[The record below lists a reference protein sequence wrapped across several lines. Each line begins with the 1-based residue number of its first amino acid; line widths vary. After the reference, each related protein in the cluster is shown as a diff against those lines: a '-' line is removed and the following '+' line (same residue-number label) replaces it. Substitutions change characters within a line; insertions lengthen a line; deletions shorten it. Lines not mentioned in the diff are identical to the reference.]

1 MPFHQRSVE
10 PRLVSRLSA
19 WDGWIPREETGRG
32 KLRKPVLFSSLD
44 EVGCHTLTNI
54 IYQLSDLS
62 RHASDIFLGIE
73 MEAGMV
79 FRRSCRIQGRLQR
92 LQGEIRKFD
101 PKKIKIPVS
110 NLDEES
116 KWTVHYTAPWHQQ
129 ENVFLPGSRPPC
141 VEDLHRQAKVNLKT
155 ALRECDKLRKDG
167 FRSSQYYSQ
176 GPTFSDPLQSTSSL
190 QDEEEDDND
199 KKSTASSAEDDKSQL
214 SMRPQTPQGGV
225 EGGEV
230 YEVDGRIIWNKG
242 APLPTPEEK
251 MRLAAR
257 AVPTDIVAI
266 NVTGAVFDRQASI
279 RRSLINTDTVSRR
292 PKKVKRRKTI
302 SGLPDNFNHEL
313 AAKGH
318 GGELR
323 PHSMFI
329 PGQYSTLGRVGSV
342 NSTLRRSDTR
352 DSGCQTEEVKVVPPS
367 MRRIRA
373 QRGQGIAA
381 QMAGIS
387 TSSSTG
393 SISISSSDSSG
404 ILMLPQFNRDPSR
417 FHSLP
422 RQGARV
428 SLSADPIYSSTPIKS
443 EEQTTLQRQI
453 GKLKVD
459 DTVVHMRNAPRTGT
473 LPRPKSQEV
482 RGTKASDWGGGPA
495 CVVSPHAAYS
505 TSFIPNATLSSSSEV
520 ITLNTSNQLPHFPGS
535 AYFTARSL
543 SLASSTNTDLMT
555 SSPTSFTHS
564 STCPALATSTP
575 THTSKDGGL
584 VVAATASESGHS
596 DSSMHSHSTLAATP
610 PSGLP
615 EEQWIY
621 DTPENVVVPHR
632 TMTSSCSTPINQ
644 LYSSLEHSS
653 RTTTDSSSLYSQDND
668 GYYTS
673 MHLDSGLRSRSHSSG
688 HGVAPARTTR
698 HSMYECREMANQEDS
713 GSLYSDRSLSRSIS
727 FRKAKKPPLPPARTD
742 SLRRKTSAKKPLGG
756 VSAISGANEPNGAML
771 NETLIASLQQSLQMG
786 LRGGKGKGAS
796 PSSPSHSPSSD
807 YDDPWVLRPRSQSST
822 SACSSAASLVA
833 NANCGGGSNVYSLC
847 HVTPAHSD
855 TSSLRSDYAD
865 SWGYYMDYPRNHGDQ
880 RSQSPPAH
888 APNNMSAGA
897 HPRELLNGGEIL
909 NSNQAP
915 GAPGQEGGVAV
926 KPKMSTSSPD
936 RVHRLTSPS
945 SGYSSQSNTPTA
957 GTPVPSFVRSM
968 SPSGSRPKPR
978 VPERKSSLL
987 SSVSMS
993 SSSTS
998 LSSNT
1003 SDSLKS
1009 SGPPPPPPP
1018 PLPFPSSTPT
1028 TPLSPPPS
1036 FPPPLPPCSSAGT
1049 PPAPLLP
1056 TTPQGQTLSPP
1067 SACST
1072 SPEFPPPPSPEM
1084 LIPSSS
1090 SFNGSFSPPP
1100 PPPPPVPSMGPPPPP
1115 PLPAFIPPSSSPSF
1129 VKAVKDAPKSALS
1142 NSPTKSPN
1150 PLITPF
1156 ALQSVQL
1163 RSVKRPEKEI
1173 NGKSDHTKAQETGVD
1188 LLQGLKPLEKS
1199 HFLDHPTVIHL
1210 SNCSPEEDSRNSSPS
1225 PVSKLLEDLSLELS
1239 ITDDTP
1245 DSAVINGKPE
1255 DQRCFL
1261 LNNKD
1266 KVERRESLPSPPQS
1280 SQSSPVR
1287 QKPPVVSKKPKISLL
1302 QHFSPHPINKQL
1314 PSQHEDTPSL
1324 PQTEDQVDAPQR
1336 QIKRERKSE
1345 QQEEEETLESFELLA
1360 ESYETSIASQDES
1373 YMSASAS
1380 QSSLDHGLYTNGEAH
1395 EEEDEEGDGTSST
1408 TGSISSKEEDTGEVF
1423 YSSTAESSPARSAN
1437 RASEENMVTPTAT
1450 RPRTTE
1456 DLFAAIHRGG
1466 MQRVGASF
1474 LERSKR
1480 KVLGRKESEE
1490 DKSRTGGQP
1499 DSPPATPTAGSPGIV
1514 SPGMVYPGMMS
1525 PGTVSPG
1532 MMSPGTVSP
1541 GMVSPGTVSPGPT
1554 SSLPRQTGSI
1564 QRNLRKS
1571 ATSSDTFK
1579 ALLLKK
1585 GSRSETS
1592 FRMSATEML
1601 RSTDPRSQRTYSES
1615 ALDSPAASP
1624 SSLSSPNSP
1633 CTSPGRGNRAMHEWS
1648 RYEALALSSPTSSS
1662 FSLSGLKY
1670 GRSRTPPSAA
1680 SSKYNARNRI
1690 LSSPMTVICEREG
1703 ELAESEYG
1711 DTAES
1716 LSRGPTAQTLPVL
1729 NNSNGTL
1736 SEESRS

>member
-1 MPFHQRSVE
+1 MRGDRRSSSFHK
-10 PRLVSRLSA
+10 
-19 WDGWIPREETGRG
+19 D
-32 KLRKPVLFSSLD
+32 KPA
-44 EVGCHTLTNI
+44 G
-54 IYQLSDLS
+54 LS
-62 RHASDIFLGIE
+62 RALSWLSVSTLSRQSRRMFHSQSELHAVHKGHTYSHSHTHLHAADGDE
-73 MEAGMV
+73 DDDDNWV
-79 FRRSCRIQGRLQR
+79 YQPQH
-92 LQGEIRKFD
+92 
-101 PKKIKIPVS
+101 KIAVS

-176 GPTFSDPLQSTSSL
+176 GPTFSDPSQSTGSL
-190 QDEEEDDND
+190 QDEEEEDETD
-199 KKSTASSAEDDKSQL
+199 KKSTASSVEDDKSQV
-214 SMRPQTPQGGV
+214 SMRPQTPQGGG
-225 EGGEV
+225 EGREGS
-230 YEVDGRIIWNKG
+230 EVDGQVIWNKG

-251 MRLAAR
+251 MRQAAK

-266 NVTGAVFDRQASI
+266 NVTGAVFDRQATI

-302 SGLPDNFNHEL
+302 SGLPENFNLEL
-313 AAKGH
+313 AAKGR

-342 NSTLRRSDTR
+342 NSMLRRSETR
-352 DSGCQTEEVKVVPPS
+352 DSGCQTEEIKVVPPS

-404 ILMLPQFNRDPSR
+404 ILMLPNQFNGDLSR

-443 EEQTTLQRQI
+443 EGQTTPQRQI
-453 GKLKVD
+453 GKLQVD

-473 LPRPKSQEV
+473 LTRPKSQEV
-482 RGTKASDWGGGPA
+482 RGTQSSEWGGGPA

-505 TSFIPNATLSSSSEV
+505 TSVIPNATLLSSTEV
-520 ITLNTSNQLPHFPGS
+520 IALNTSSPLSHSPAS
-535 AYFTARSL
+535 VYATARPL
-543 SLASSTNTDLMT
+543 SLAPSSNAGLLL
-555 SSPTSFTHS
+555 SSPTTFTHS
-564 STCPALATSTP
+564 STFPALATSTLS
-575 THTSKDGGL
+575 HTPQGGGL
-584 VVAATASESGHS
+584 VVSAPASESGHS
-596 DSSMHSHSTLAATP
+596 DSSMHSHSTLAPTP
-610 PSGLP
+610 PSCLP

-621 DTPENVVVPHR
+621 DTPENVVLPHR
-632 TMTSSCSTPINQ
+632 TLTSSCSTPINQ
-644 LYSSLEHSS
+644 LYSSLDLSS
-653 RTTTDSSSLYSQDND
+653 RTTTDSSSVYSQDND
-668 GYYTS
+668 GYFTS
-673 MHLDSGLRSRSHSSG
+673 MHLDSGLRSRSHGSG
-688 HGVAPARTTR
+688 HGAAAGRATR

-727 FRKAKKPPLPPARTD
+727 LRKAKKPPLPPARTD
-742 SLRRKTSAKKPLGG
+742 SLRRKPGAKKPLGA
-756 VSAISGANEPNGAML
+756 VSAISGANEPNGGML

-807 YDDPWVLRPRSQSST
+807 YDDPWVLRPRSHSSI
-822 SACSSAASLVA
+822 SAGSSAASLAA
-833 NANCGGGSNVYSLC
+833 NANCGGVSNVYSLC

-880 RSQSPPAH
+880 RAQTPPATD
-888 APNNMSAGA
+888 NMPAGA
-897 HPRELLNGGEIL
+897 HRGELQDGGEIHS
-909 NSNQAP
+909 NSQAP
-915 GAPGQEGGVAV
+915 GAPGKERGVAV
-926 KPKMSTSSPD
+926 KPKTSASSPD

-957 GTPVPSFVRSM
+957 GTPVPSLVRSM
-968 SPSGSRPKPR
+968 SPSGRPKPK

-1009 SGPPPPPPP
+1009 SGPS
-1018 PLPFPSSTPT
+1018 PLPLSSSAPN
-1028 TPLSPPPS
+1028 TPLSPPPP
-1036 FPPPLPPCSSAGT
+1036 FPAPLPPSATAGST
-1049 PPAPLLP
+1049 TPPPAPPLP
-1056 TTPQGQTLSPP
+1056 TTPRGTSLTPLP
-1067 SACST
+1067 ACST
-1072 SPEFPPPPSPEM
+1072 SPEFPPPPSPET
-1084 LIPSSS
+1084 LIHPSLSY
-1090 SFNGSFSPPP
+1090 NGSFSPPP
-1100 PPPPPVPSMGPPPPP
+1100 PPPPMPSCGPPPPP
-1115 PLPAFIPPSSSPSF
+1115 PLPTFVPPSSYPSL
-1129 VKAVKDAPKSALS
+1129 VKAVKDAAKPATPDSPK
-1142 NSPTKSPN
+1142 

-1163 RSVKRPEKEI
+1163 RSIKRPEKDI
-1173 NGKSDHTKAQETGVD
+1173 NGKSDHVTAQETWAD
-1188 LLQGLKPLEKS
+1188 LPRSLQSQKLERS
-1199 HFLDHPTVIHL
+1199 HSQLHSTVL
-1210 SNCSPEEDSRNSSPS
+1210 PVFNSSPEEDFRNSSPS
-1225 PVSKLLEDLSLELS
+1225 PVSKLLEELS
-1239 ITDDTP
+1239 FDCSDTDETP
-1245 DSAVINGKPE
+1245 DSAVSNGKAA
-1255 DQRCFL
+1255 DQSYTL
-1261 LNNKD
+1261 SSGKD
-1266 KVERRESLPSPPQS
+1266 YDEEQESLPSPPQMS
-1280 SQSSPVR
+1280 RSSPVK
-1287 QKPPVVSKKPKISLL
+1287 QKPPAVSKKPKLSFLPPFSTKLIDEQVPAQTITSL
-1302 QHFSPHPINKQL
+1302 S
-1314 PSQHEDTPSL
+1314 
-1324 PQTEDQVDAPQR
+1324 QTEDQVDALQG
-1336 QIKRERKSE
+1336 QTKKEEREEESQ
-1345 QQEEEETLESFELLA
+1345 QQEEISEPLA
-1360 ESYETSIASQDES
+1360 GSSEASTEIQDES
-1373 YMSASAS
+1373 RISTPVC
-1380 QSSLDHGLYTNGEAH
+1380 QETSLDNGPCSNGEAYD
-1395 EEEDEEGDGTSST
+1395 EEDEDGDGTSST
-1408 TGSISSKEEDTGEVF
+1408 TGSISSKEDDAGEVF
-1423 YSSTAESSPARSAN
+1423 DSRTAESSPAPSAN
-1437 RASEENMVTPTAT
+1437 GASEQNMVTPSPT

-1456 DLFAAIHRGG
+1456 DLFAAIHREG

-1480 KVLGRKESEE
+1480 KILGRKESDE
-1490 DKSRTGGQP
+1490 DKSRAGSQP
-1499 DSPPATPTAGSPGIV
+1499 QSPPATPTATSPGAA
-1514 SPGMVYPGMMS
+1514 
-1525 PGTVSPG
+1525 
-1532 MMSPGTVSP
+1532 
-1541 GMVSPGTVSPGPT
+1541 
-1554 SSLPRQTGSI
+1554 SSLARQSGSI

-1601 RSTDPRSQRTYSES
+1601 RSTDPRFQRTRSES
-1615 ALDSPAASP
+1615 ELDSPAASP
-1624 SSLSSPNSP
+1624 SPPTTPHSP
-1633 CTSPGRGNRAMHEWS
+1633 CASPGRSKRATDEWS
-1648 RYEALALSSPTSSS
+1648 RYEALALSSPTSPS
-1662 FSLSGLKY
+1662 FSMSGFRY

-1680 SSKYNARNRI
+1680 SSKYNARCRI

-1711 DTAES
+1711 DTAET
-1716 LSRGPTAQTLPVL
+1716 LSGAAIHARPLLKG
-1729 NNSNGTL
+1729 SNGTL
-1736 SEESRS
+1736 SGESSS

>member
-1 MPFHQRSVE
+1 MRMRGDRRS
-10 PRLVSRLSA
+10 SSF
-19 WDGWIPREETGRG
+19 
-32 KLRKPVLFSSLD
+32 RKEKPA
-44 EVGCHTLTNI
+44 G
-54 IYQLSDLS
+54 LS
-62 RHASDIFLGIE
+62 RALSWLSVSTLSRQSRRIFHSQNELHAIHN
-73 MEAGMV
+73 
-79 FRRSCRIQGRLQR
+79 RRTHSYSHTHLHATDRDEDDDDNWVYQPQH
-92 LQGEIRKFD
+92 
-101 PKKIKIPVS
+101 KIAVS

-176 GPTFSDPLQSTSSL
+176 GPIFSDPSQSTSSL
-190 QDEEEDDND
+190 QDDEDDDHD
-199 KKSTASSAEDDKSQL
+199 KKSTASSAEDNKSQL
-214 SMRPQTPQGGV
+214 SMRPQTPQG

-230 YEVDGRIIWNKG
+230 SEVDGQVVWNKA

-251 MRLAAR
+251 MRQTAK

-302 SGLPDNFNHEL
+302 SGLPDNINQEL

-342 NSTLRRSDTR
+342 NSTLRRSQTR

-387 TSSSTG
+387 ASSSTG

-404 ILMLPQFNRDPSR
+404 ILMLPHHFNGDPSR

-443 EEQTTLQRQI
+443 EQQTTPQRQI
-453 GKLKVD
+453 GKLQVD
-459 DTVVHMRNAPRTGT
+459 NTVVHMRNAPRTGT
-473 LPRPKSQEV
+473 LPRPKSQEL
-482 RGTKASDWGGGPA
+482 RGTQASDWGGGPA

-505 TSFIPNATLSSSSEV
+505 TSLIPNATLSSSSEV
-520 ITLNTSNQLPHFPGS
+520 ITLNTSGQLSHSPGS
-535 AYFTARSL
+535 AYPTARPL
-543 SLASSTNTDLMT
+543 SLASSTNTDPLI
-555 SSPTSFTHS
+555 SSPIAFTHS

-575 THTSKDGGL
+575 THTPQDGGL
-584 VVAATASESGHS
+584 VVAAPASESGHS
-596 DSSMHSHSTLAATP
+596 DSSVHSHSTLAPTP
-610 PSGLP
+610 PSCLP

-632 TMTSSCSTPINQ
+632 TLTSSCSTPINQ
-644 LYSSLEHSS
+644 LYSSLDLSS
-653 RTTTDSSSLYSQDND
+653 RTTTDSSSVYSQDND

-673 MHLDSGLRSRSHSSG
+673 MHMDSGLRSRNHGSG
-688 HGVAPARTTR
+688 HGAAAGRATR

-727 FRKAKKPPLPPARTD
+727 LRKSKKPPLPPARTD
-742 SLRRKTSAKKPLGG
+742 SLRRKPGAKKPLGG
-756 VSAISGANEPNGAML
+756 VSAISGGNEPNGAML
-771 NETLIASLQQSLQMG
+771 NETLIASLQQSLQIG
-786 LRGGKGKGAS
+786 LRGGKEKGAS

-807 YDDPWVLRPRSQSST
+807 YDDPWLLRPRSQSSI
-822 SACSSAASLVA
+822 SAGSSAASLGA
-833 NANCGGGSNVYSLC
+833 NANCGGVSNVYSLC
-847 HVTPAHSD
+847 HVTPAQSE
-855 TSSLRSDYAD
+855 TSSLRSDYE
-865 SWGYYMDYPRNHGDQ
+865 SWGYYMDFPRNHGDQ
-880 RSQSPPAH
+880 RAQTPPAH
-888 APNNMSAGA
+888 TTDNMSAGA
-897 HPRELLNGGEIL
+897 NPGGLQNGGEIH
-909 NSNQAP
+909 NNIQAP
-915 GAPGQEGGVAV
+915 RAPGQEGGVAV

-968 SPSGSRPKPR
+968 SPSGSRPKPK

-998 LSSNT
+998 LSSTT

-1018 PLPFPSSTPT
+1018 PLPLSSSSAPN
-1028 TPLSPPPS
+1028 TPLSPPPP
-1036 FPPPLPPCSSAGT
+1036 FPPPLPPNFSAAT
-1049 PPAPLLP
+1049 SPPAPLLP
-1056 TTPQGQTLSPP
+1056 TTPQGPP
-1067 SACST
+1067 PACST

-1084 LIPSSS
+1084 LIHPSS

-1115 PLPAFIPPSSSPSF
+1115 PLPAFVLPSSSLSF
-1129 VKAVKDAPKSALS
+1129 VKAVKDAPKPTVSDSL
-1142 NSPTKSPN
+1142 TKSSK

-1163 RSVKRPEKEI
+1163 RSVKRQEKEI
-1173 NGKSDHTKAQETGVD
+1173 NGKSDYTSAQETGVD
-1188 LLQGLKPLEKS
+1188 LLQGLKPQTLEKS
-1199 HFLDHPTVIHL
+1199 YSLELPTVLPL
-1210 SNCSPEEDSRNSSPS
+1210 SNCSPEDSRNSSPS
-1225 PVSKLLEDLSLELS
+1225 PVSKLLEELSLDCS
-1239 ITDDTP
+1239 FTDYTP
-1245 DSAVINGKPE
+1245 DSAVINGQGE
-1255 DQRCFL
+1255 DQSYFL
-1261 LNNKD
+1261 LNGKE
-1266 KVERRESLPSPPQS
+1266 KVEWQSSPPRS
-1280 SQSSPVR
+1280 SQSSPVKP
-1287 QKPPVVSKKPKISLL
+1287 KPPAISKKPK
-1302 QHFSPHPINKQL
+1302 FSFLPPFVPQAEQV
-1314 PSQHEDTPSL
+1314 PSQHEYTGSL
-1324 PQTEDQVDAPQR
+1324 SQTEDQVDAPQR
-1336 QIKRERKSE
+1336 QKEEKESKSE
-1345 QQEEEETLESFELLA
+1345 QQEEEETSESSGALV
-1360 ESYETSIASQDES
+1360 ESSETSTISQDES
-1373 YMSASAS
+1373 HISTSAS
-1380 QSSLDHGLYTNGEAH
+1380 QDTSFDHGLCTFGEAH
-1395 EEEDEEGDGTSST
+1395 EEEEEEGDGTSST
-1408 TGSISSKEEDTGEVF
+1408 TGSISSKEDDTGEVF
-1423 YSSTAESSPARSAN
+1423 DSSTAESSPAPSAN
-1437 RASEENMVTPTAT
+1437 EENMVTPTPSRA
-1450 RPRTTE
+1450 RTTE

-1466 MQRVGASF
+1466 MQWVGASF

-1480 KVLGRKESEE
+1480 KVLGRRESDD
-1490 DKSRTGGQP
+1490 DKSRAGSHPQ
-1499 DSPPATPTAGSPGIV
+1499 SPPVTPTA
-1514 SPGMVYPGMMS
+1514 
-1525 PGTVSPG
+1525 
-1532 MMSPGTVSP
+1532 
-1541 GMVSPGTVSPGPT
+1541 VSPGTVS
-1554 SSLPRQTGSI
+1554 SLPRQSGSI

-1571 ATSSDTFK
+1571 STSSDTFK

-1601 RSTDPRSQRTYSES
+1601 RSTDPRFQRTRSES
-1615 ALDSPAASP
+1615 ELDTPAASP
-1624 SSLSSPNSP
+1624 SSPTAPHSPI
-1633 CTSPGRGNRAMHEWS
+1633 TSPGRGKRATDEWN
-1648 RYEALALSSPTSSS
+1648 RYETFSLSSPTSSS
-1662 FSLSGLKY
+1662 FSMSGLKY

-1680 SSKYNARNRI
+1680 SSKYNARSRI

-1711 DTAES
+1711 DTSES
-1716 LSRGPTAQTLPVL
+1716 LSGPAIQTLPGL
-1729 NNSNGTL
+1729 KDSNGTL

>member
-1 MPFHQRSVE
+1 MPFQQRSIE
-10 PRLVSRLSA
+10 PRRVSRLSA
-19 WDGWIPREETGRG
+19 RDGDETGRR
-32 KLRKPVLFSSLD
+32 KLRRPVLFSSLD
-44 EVGCHTLTNI
+44 EVSCHTLTSI

-73 MEAGMV
+73 VEAGMV
-79 FRRSCRIQGRLQR
+79 FRRSCRIQGRLHI
-92 LQGEIRKFD
+92 LQGEVHKLD
-101 PKKIKIPVS
+101 PKKVQIPVS

-176 GPTFSDPLQSTSSL
+176 GPTFSDPLQSSSSL
-190 QDEEEDDND
+190 QDEEDDDND
-199 KKSTASSAEDDKSQL
+199 KKSTASSVDDDKSQL
-214 SMRPQTPQGGV
+214 SMRPQTPQGGGK
-225 EGGEV
+225 EGEV
-230 YEVDGRIIWNKG
+230 SEVDGQLVWTKTV
-242 APLPTPEEK
+242 PLPTPEEK
-251 MRLAAR
+251 MRQTAK

-266 NVTGAVFDRQASI
+266 NVTGAVFDRQASV

-302 SGLPDNFNHEL
+302 SGLPDNFNQEL
-313 AAKGH
+313 AAKGR

-323 PHSMFI
+323 PQSMFI

-342 NSTLRRSDTR
+342 NSTLRRSQTR
-352 DSGCQTEEVKVVPPS
+352 DSGCQTEEVKIVPPS

-387 TSSSTG
+387 ASSSTG

-404 ILMLPQFNRDPSR
+404 ILMLPHQFNGDPSR

-443 EEQTTLQRQI
+443 EEQTTPHRQI
-453 GKLKVD
+453 GKLQVD
-459 DTVVHMRNAPRTGT
+459 NTVVHMRNAPRTGT

-482 RGTKASDWGGGPA
+482 RGTQSSEWGGGPA
-495 CVVSPHAAYS
+495 CVVSPHAAYA
-505 TSFIPNATLSSSSEV
+505 TSLIPNATMSSSSEV
-520 ITLNTSNQLPHFPGS
+520 ITLNTSSQLSNSPVS
-535 AYFTARSL
+535 AYPAARPL
-543 SLASSTNTDLMT
+543 SVASSTNTDPLN
-555 SSPTSFTHS
+555 SSPTPFSH

-575 THTSKDGGL
+575 THIPQDGRLNAGGP
-584 VVAATASESGHS
+584 ASESGHS
-596 DSSMHSHSTLAATP
+596 DSSAHSHRTLAPTP
-610 PSGLP
+610 PSCVT

-621 DTPENVVVPHR
+621 DTPENVVAQHR
-632 TMTSSCSTPINQ
+632 TLTSSCSTPINQ
-644 LYSSLEHSS
+644 LYSSLELSS
-653 RTTTDSSSLYSQDND
+653 RTTTDSSSVYSQDND

-673 MHLDSGLRSRSHSSG
+673 MHVDSGLRSRTHGSG
-688 HGVAPARTTR
+688 HGAAAGRATR

-727 FRKAKKPPLPPARTD
+727 LRKSKKPPLPPARTD
-742 SLRRKTSAKKPLGG
+742 SLKRKPGAKKPLGG
-756 VSAISGANEPNGAML
+756 VSAISGPNGAML

-786 LRGGKGKGAS
+786 LRGGKGCGS

-807 YDDPWVLRPRSQSST
+807 YDDPWVLRPRSQSSV
-822 SACSSAASLVA
+822 SAGSSAASLVA
-833 NANCGGGSNVYSLC
+833 NTNCGGVSNVYSLC

-880 RSQSPPAH
+880 RPQTPLAH
-888 APNNMSAGA
+888 ATDNMSAGP
-897 HPRELLNGGEIL
+897 HPGELQNGGEIHS
-909 NSNQAP
+909 NSQGP
-915 GAPGQEGGVAV
+915 GAPGQEGGLAV
-926 KPKMSTSSPD
+926 KPKTSTSSPD

-957 GTPVPSFVRSM
+957 GTPVPSLIRSM
-968 SPSGSRPKPR
+968 SPSGSRPKPK

-1003 SDSLKS
+1003 SDSVKS

-1018 PLPFPSSTPT
+1018 PLPPLPLSSSSAPN
-1028 TPLSPPPS
+1028 TPLSPPPP
-1036 FPPPLPPCSSAGT
+1036 FPPPLPPNSGSPT
-1049 PPAPLLP
+1049 PPPAPLLP
-1056 TTPQGQTLSPP
+1056 NTPQGPTLSPP
-1067 SACST
+1067 PACST
-1072 SPEFPPPPSPEM
+1072 SPEFPPPPSPET
-1084 LIPSSS
+1084 LIHTSL

-1100 PPPPPVPSMGPPPPP
+1100 PPPPPVPTTGPPPPP
-1115 PLPAFIPPSSSPSF
+1115 PLPTFIPPSSSPSV
-1129 VKAVKDAPKSALS
+1129 VKVKDAPKPAVP
-1142 NSPTKSPN
+1142 NSPTKSSK

-1163 RSVKRPEKEI
+1163 RSVKQPEKEI
-1173 NGKSDHTKAQETGVD
+1173 NGKTDHTKAEEPRVN
-1188 LLQGLKPLEKS
+1188 LIKGLKPQTLGKS
-1199 HFLDHPTVIHL
+1199 DSQEHPTIL
-1210 SNCSPEEDSRNSSPS
+1210 TPLNFSPEDSRNSSPS
-1225 PVSKLLEDLSLELS
+1225 PVSKLLEELSLDCS

-1245 DSAVINGKPE
+1245 DCAVYNGITEDESCILLNGKE
-1255 DQRCFL
+1255 KEELQT
-1261 LNNKD
+1261 
-1266 KVERRESLPSPPQS
+1266 PPQS
-1280 SQSSPVR
+1280 SQSSPVK
-1287 QKPPVVSKKPKISLL
+1287 QKPPVVSKKPL
-1302 QHFSPHPINKQL
+1302 FFVPPVSPQPTIKEL
-1314 PSQHEDTPSL
+1314 FLSQHEDTNSL
-1324 PQTEDQVDAPQR
+1324 SRTEDQIDAPLIQV
-1336 QIKRERKSE
+1336 KGEEKERKSE
-1345 QQEEEETLESFELLA
+1345 QQEVEKDEETLA
-1360 ESYETSIASQDES
+1360 ESSISSTENQEGS
-1373 YMSASAS
+1373 YISASAS
-1380 QSSLDHGLYTNGEAH
+1380 QNASLDHELRTNGDDH
-1395 EEEDEEGDGTSST
+1395 EEEEEEEDGDGTSST
-1408 TGSISSKEEDTGEVF
+1408 TGSISSREDDTGDVF
-1423 YSSTAESSPARSAN
+1423 DSSTVESSPAPSAN
-1437 RASEENMVTPTAT
+1437 GASREIMVTPTPT
-1450 RPRTTE
+1450 RTRTTE
-1456 DLFAAIHRGG
+1456 DLFAAIH
-1466 MQRVGASF
+1466 
-1474 LERSKR
+1474 RSKR

-1490 DKSRTGGQP
+1490 EKSRAGSQSQ
-1499 DSPPATPTAGSPGIV
+1499 SPPVTPTSV
-1514 SPGMVYPGMMS
+1514 SPS
-1525 PGTVSPG
+1525 PVSP
-1532 MMSPGTVSP
+1532 SPV
-1541 GMVSPGTVSPGPT
+1541 

-1571 ATSSDTFK
+1571 STSSDTFK

-1601 RSTDPRSQRTYSES
+1601 RTTDPRSHRTRSDS
-1615 ALDSPAASP
+1615 ALDSPTASA
-1624 SSLSSPNSP
+1624 SSPTSPHSP
-1633 CTSPGRGNRAMHEWS
+1633 CASPGRGKRAADEWS
-1648 RYEALALSSPTSSS
+1648 RCEALALSSPTSSS
-1662 FSLSGLKY
+1662 FSLSGFKY

-1680 SSKYNARNRI
+1680 SSKYNARSRI

-1711 DTAES
+1711 DTADS
-1716 LSRGPTAQTLPVL
+1716 QTLPVL
-1729 NNSNGTL
+1729 QDSYGTL

>member
-1 MPFHQRSVE
+1 
-10 PRLVSRLSA
+10 
-19 WDGWIPREETGRG
+19 
-32 KLRKPVLFSSLD
+32 
-44 EVGCHTLTNI
+44 
-54 IYQLSDLS
+54 
-62 RHASDIFLGIE
+62 
-73 MEAGMV
+73 MV
-79 FRRSCRIQGRLQR
+79 FIGTSLKSVIKYFK
-92 LQGEIRKFD
+92 RKA
-101 PKKIKIPVS
+101 VS

-141 VEDLHRQAKVNLKT
+141 VEDLHRQAKVNLKS

-190 QDEEEDDND
+190 QDEQEDDTD

-225 EGGEV
+225 EGGEC
-230 YEVDGRIIWNKG
+230 YEVDGKIVWNKG

-251 MRLAAR
+251 MRLVAQ
-257 AVPTDIVAI
+257 AVATDIVAI
-266 NVTGAVFDRQASI
+266 NVTGAVFDRQANV
-279 RRSLINTDTVSRR
+279 RRSLINSDTMCRR

-313 AAKGH
+313 AKGD
-318 GGELR
+318 LR

-387 TSSSTG
+387 ASSSTG

-404 ILMLPQFNRDPSR
+404 VVMLPQYNRDLSR

-422 RQGARV
+422 RPGARV

-443 EEQTTLQRQI
+443 EEHTAPQRQI
-453 GKLKVD
+453 GRLQVD

-473 LPRPKSQEV
+473 LPRPKSQEL
-482 RGTKASDWGGGPA
+482 RGAKGSDWGGGPA
-495 CVVSPHAAYS
+495 SLVSPHAAYS
-505 TSFIPNATLSSSSEV
+505 TSLIPNATLSSSSEV
-520 ITLNTSNQLPHFPGS
+520 IMLNTSPTS
-535 AYFTARSL
+535 AYPTARPL
-543 SLASSTNTDLMT
+543 SLASSTNTDPM
-555 SSPTSFTHS
+555 SPSPKSFTHS

-575 THTSKDGGL
+575 THPPRDGGL
-584 VVAATASESGHS
+584 VVAAPASESGHS
-596 DSSMHSHSTLAATP
+596 DSSIHSHSTLAPTP

-621 DTPENVVVPHR
+621 DTPENMVIPHR
-632 TMTSSCSTPINQ
+632 TLTSSCSTPINQ
-644 LYSSLEHSS
+644 LYSSLDHSS

-673 MHLDSGLRSRSHSSG
+673 MHMDSGLRSRSHGSG
-688 HGVAPARTTR
+688 HGAAPTRAAR

-727 FRKAKKPPLPPARTD
+727 LRKSKKPPLPPARTD
-742 SLRRKTSAKKPLGG
+742 SLRRKSSGKKPLGG
-756 VSAISGANEPNGAML
+756 VSALSGAKEPNATML

-786 LRGGKGKGAS
+786 LRGGKGIGAS
-796 PSSPSHSPSSD
+796 PSSPSHSPCSD

-833 NANCGGGSNVYSLC
+833 NANCGGVSNVYSLC
-847 HVTPAHSD
+847 HVTPAQSD

-865 SWGYYMDYPRNHGDQ
+865 SWGYYMDYPRNQGDQ
-880 RSQSPPAH
+880 RAHSPQAH
-888 APNNMSAGA
+888 GTNNMLAEAPPG
-897 HPRELLNGGEIL
+897 ELHDGGEVL
-909 NSNQAP
+909 NSSRAP
-915 GAPGQEGGVAV
+915 GAPGQEGDIAV
-926 KPKMSTSSPD
+926 KPKASTSSPD

-957 GTPVPSFVRSM
+957 GTPVPSFARSM
-968 SPSGSRPKPR
+968 SPSGSRPRPR

-987 SSVSMS
+987 SSVSIS

-1003 SDSLKS
+1003 SDSIKS
-1009 SGPPPPPPP
+1009 CGPPPPPPP
-1018 PLPFPSSTPT
+1018 PLLLLSSSAPT

-1036 FPPPLPPCSSAGT
+1036 FPPPLPPCSSAGPP
-1049 PPAPLLP
+1049 PPAPPFP

-1067 SACST
+1067 PACSI
-1072 SPEFPPPPSPEM
+1072 SPEFPPPPSPDT

-1100 PPPPPVPSMGPPPPP
+1100 PPPPPIPSMGPPPPP
-1115 PLPAFIPPSSSPSF
+1115 PLPAFVPSFSSPAFS
-1129 VKAVKDAPKSALS
+1129 KAVKDAPRPAPSS
-1142 NSPTKSPN
+1142 SPTKSPN

-1163 RSVKRPEKEI
+1163 RSVRRPEKEL
-1173 NGKSDHTKAQETGVD
+1173 NGTPGHANAQGTGVD
-1188 LLQGLKPLEKS
+1188 LLQGLKPLQKS
-1199 HFLDHPTVIHL
+1199 LSLEHPTVVHL
-1210 SNCSPEEDSRNSSPS
+1210 SNGSPEEDSRNSSPS
-1225 PVSKLLEDLSLELS
+1225 PVSKLLEDLCLDFS
-1239 ITDDTP
+1239 ITE
-1245 DSAVINGKPE
+1245 DSTDSTVINGKSV
-1255 DQRCFL
+1255 DQSYF
-1261 LNNKD
+1261 
-1266 KVERRESLPSPPQS
+1266 VRREKAEDVLPSPPQS
-1280 SQSSPVR
+1280 SESSPVK
-1287 QKPPVVSKKPKISLL
+1287 QKPPLISKKPKISFL
-1302 QHFSPHPINKQL
+1302 QQFTPQPIIEQT
-1314 PSQHEDTPSL
+1314 QHEDPTGPL
-1324 PQTEDQVDAPQR
+1324 QTEDTVDAPQR
-1336 QIKRERKSE
+1336 QTKEEKKK
-1345 QQEEEETLESFELLA
+1345 EEEE
-1360 ESYETSIASQDES
+1360 
-1373 YMSASAS
+1373 
-1380 QSSLDHGLYTNGEAH
+1380 
-1395 EEEDEEGDGTSST
+1395 EEEEEEGDGTSST
-1408 TGSISSKEEDTGEVF
+1408 TGSVSSKEDDTGEVF
-1423 YSSTAESSPARSAN
+1423 YSGTAESSPAPPSN
-1437 RASEENMVTPTAT
+1437 GASEEKMVTPTPS

-1456 DLFAAIHRGG
+1456 DLFAAIH
-1466 MQRVGASF
+1466 
-1474 LERSKR
+1474 RSKR

-1490 DKSRTGGQP
+1490 DKSRSGSQPQSPPGTPTGG
-1499 DSPPATPTAGSPGIV
+1499 SPVMG
-1514 SPGMVYPGMMS
+1514 
-1525 PGTVSPG
+1525 
-1532 MMSPGTVSP
+1532 SP
-1541 GMVSPGTVSPGPT
+1541 GMVSPSVVSPSVVSPGAMSPGAMSPGTT

-1571 ATSSDTFK
+1571 STSSDTFK

-1601 RSTDPRSQRTYSES
+1601 RSTGPRSAQRTHSES
-1615 ALDSPAASP
+1615 ALDSPSAYS
-1624 SSLSSPNSP
+1624 SSLGSPNSP
-1633 CTSPGRGNRAMHEWS
+1633 CSSPGRGKRATDEWS
-1648 RYEALALSSPTSSS
+1648 RYDAFSLSSPTPSSYS
-1662 FSLSGLKY
+1662 MSGFKY
-1670 GRSRTPPSAA
+1670 GRSRTPPSSA

-1711 DTAES
+1711 DTADS
-1716 LSRGPTAQTLPVL
+1716 LSGPPAQTLAAL

-1736 SEESRS
+1736 SGESRS

>member
-1 MPFHQRSVE
+1 MFC
-10 PRLVSRLSA
+10 LKA
-19 WDGWIPREETGRG
+19 
-32 KLRKPVLFSSLD
+32 
-44 EVGCHTLTNI
+44 
-54 IYQLSDLS
+54 
-62 RHASDIFLGIE
+62 
-73 MEAGMV
+73 
-79 FRRSCRIQGRLQR
+79 
-92 LQGEIRKFD
+92 
-101 PKKIKIPVS
+101 VS

-176 GPTFSDPLQSTSSL
+176 GPMFSDPAQSNSSL
-190 QDEEEDDND
+190 QDEEEDEND

-214 SMRPQTPQGGV
+214 SMRPQTPLGGS
-225 EGGEV
+225 EGGEGSV
-230 YEVDGRIIWNKG
+230 VDGQVVWNK
-242 APLPTPEEK
+242 AAHLPTPEEK
-251 MRLAAR
+251 MRQTAK

-302 SGLPDNFNHEL
+302 SGLPDNINLEL

-329 PGQYSTLGRVGSV
+329 PGQYSTLGRAGSV
-342 NSTLRRSDTR
+342 NSTLRRSQTR
-352 DSGCQTEEVKVVPPS
+352 DSSCQTEEIKVVPPS

-387 TSSSTG
+387 ASSSTG

-404 ILMLPQFNRDPSR
+404 ILMLQNQFNGDPSR

-443 EEQTTLQRQI
+443 EEQITPQRQI
-453 GKLKVD
+453 GRLQVD

-482 RGTKASDWGGGPA
+482 RGTQASDWGGGPA
-495 CVVSPHAAYS
+495 CVVSPHASYS
-505 TSFIPNATLSSSSEV
+505 TSVIPNATLSCSTEV
-520 ITLNTSNQLPHFPGS
+520 MTLNTSGS
-535 AYFTARSL
+535 PSSRYPSARPL
-543 SLASSTNTDLMT
+543 SLASNTDPLIA
-555 SSPTSFTHS
+555 SPAAFTHS

-575 THTSKDGGL
+575 THAPQDGRL
-584 VVAATASESGHS
+584 VVAAPASESGHS
-596 DSSMHSHSTLAATP
+596 DSSIHSHSTLAPTP
-610 PSGLP
+610 PSCLP

-632 TMTSSCSTPINQ
+632 ALTSSCSTPINQ
-644 LYSSLEHSS
+644 LYSSLDLSS
-653 RTTTDSSSLYSQDND
+653 RTTTDSSSIYSQDND

-673 MHLDSGLRSRSHSSG
+673 MHMDSGLRSRSHGSG
-688 HGVAPARTTR
+688 HGAAAGRATR

-727 FRKAKKPPLPPARTD
+727 LRKSKKPPLPPARTD
-742 SLRRKTSAKKPLGG
+742 SLRRKPGGKKPLGG
-756 VSAISGANEPNGAML
+756 VSAISGVNEPNGAML

-807 YDDPWVLRPRSQSST
+807 YDDPWVLRPRSQSSI
-822 SACSSAASLVA
+822 SAGSSAASLGV
-833 NANCGGGSNVYSLC
+833 NANCGGVSNVYSLC
-847 HVTPAHSD
+847 HVTPAQSE

-880 RSQSPPAH
+880 RAQTPPAH
-888 APNNMSAGA
+888 AADNMSNGA
-897 HPRELLNGGEIL
+897 HADLQNGGEIH
-909 NSNQAP
+909 SSSQAP

-957 GTPVPSFVRSM
+957 GTPVPSIVRSM
-968 SPSGSRPKPR
+968 SPSGGRPKPK

-1018 PLPFPSSTPT
+1018 PLPLSSSSAPN
-1028 TPLSPPPS
+1028 TPLSPPPP
-1036 FPPPLPPCSSAGT
+1036 FPPPLPPSSNAGT
-1049 PPAPLLP
+1049 PPQS
-1056 TTPQGQTLSPP
+1056 TPQGPTLRPP
-1067 SACST
+1067 PACSI
-1072 SPEFPPPPSPEM
+1072 SPEFPPPPSPDM
-1084 LIPSSS
+1084 LIQPSS
-1090 SFNGSFSPPP
+1090 SFNGSLSPPP

-1115 PLPAFIPPSSSPSF
+1115 PLPAFVPPSSSKSF
-1129 VKAVKDAPKSALS
+1129 VKAAKDSPKPAPSS
-1142 NSPTKSPN
+1142 SPTKSPK

-1163 RSVKRPEKEI
+1163 RSVRRPEEEI
-1173 NGKSDHTKAQETGVD
+1173 NGKSERTRAQETGMD
-1188 LLQGLKPLEKS
+1188 LLQGLKPQTQEKS
-1199 HFLDHPTVIHL
+1199 FSLEHPTMLVL
-1210 SNCSPEEDSRNSSPS
+1210 SNCSHEEESRNSSPS
-1225 PVSKLLEDLSLELS
+1225 PVTKLLEDLSFDFS
-1239 ITDDTP
+1239 ITDYTS
-1245 DSAVINGKPE
+1245 DSAVINGKAE
-1255 DQRCFL
+1255 DQSYILSNGMR
-1261 LNNKD
+1261 N
-1266 KVERRESLPSPPQS
+1266 VEERESLLSPPES
-1280 SQSSPVR
+1280 SHSSPVK
-1287 QKPPVVSKKPKISLL
+1287 QKPPAVSKKPKISFLPP
-1302 QHFSPHPINKQL
+1302 FSPQPINEQA
-1314 PSQHEDTPSL
+1314 PSRPEDTTSL
-1324 PQTEDQVDAPQR
+1324 SPAEDQVDGLR
-1336 QIKRERKSE
+1336 RLKKEEEKEVKSE
-1345 QQEEEETLESFELLA
+1345 Q
-1360 ESYETSIASQDES
+1360 
-1373 YMSASAS
+1373 
-1380 QSSLDHGLYTNGEAH
+1380 
-1395 EEEDEEGDGTSST
+1395 EEEDEEETSTARQDESQIRETSLDQELCTNGDDHEEDEEEEEEDEGDGTSST
-1408 TGSISSKEEDTGEVF
+1408 TGSVSSKEDDNGDVF
-1423 YSSTAESSPARSAN
+1423 DSSTAESSPAPSAN
-1437 RASEENMVTPTAT
+1437 GAPKGNMVTPTPSRA
-1450 RPRTTE
+1450 RTHE
-1456 DLFAAIHRGG
+1456 DLFAAIH
-1466 MQRVGASF
+1466 
-1474 LERSKR
+1474 RSKR

-1490 DKSRTGGQP
+1490 DKSRAGSQP
-1499 DSPPATPTAGSPGIV
+1499 QSPPVTPTITPPVAASP
-1514 SPGMVYPGMMS
+1514 S
-1525 PGTVSPG
+1525 
-1532 MMSPGTVSP
+1532 
-1541 GMVSPGTVSPGPT
+1541 
-1554 SSLPRQTGSI
+1554 PRQASSI

-1571 ATSSDTFK
+1571 STSSDTFK

-1592 FRMSATEML
+1592 FRMSAAEML
-1601 RSTDPRSQRTYSES
+1601 RTTDPRSQRTRSES

-1624 SSLSSPNSP
+1624 SSPTTPHSPL
-1633 CTSPGRGNRAMHEWS
+1633 TSPGRGKRAADEWN
-1648 RYEALALSSPTSSS
+1648 RYEAMSLSSPTSSS
-1662 FSLSGLKY
+1662 FSMSGFKY

-1711 DTAES
+1711 DTVES
-1716 LSRGPTAQTLPVL
+1716 LSGPTTQTLL
-1729 NNSNGTL
+1729 QDSNGTL

>member
-1 MPFHQRSVE
+1 MPFHQRSIE
-10 PRLVSRLSA
+10 PRRVSRLSA
-19 WDGWIPREETGRG
+19 RDGWIQGEETGRR
-32 KLRKPVLFSSLD
+32 KLRKPILFSSLD

-54 IYQLSDLS
+54 IHQLSDLS

-79 FRRSCRIQGRLQR
+79 FRRSCRIQGRLQI
-92 LQGEIRKFD
+92 LQGEVCKFE

-176 GPTFSDPLQSTSSL
+176 GPTFSDPIQSTSSL
-190 QDEEEDDND
+190 QDDEDDEND
-199 KKSTASSAEDDKSQL
+199 KKSTASSVEDDKSQL
-214 SMRPQTPQGGV
+214 SMRPQTPQGG
-225 EGGEV
+225 GGEGEV
-230 YEVDGRIIWNKG
+230 SEVDGKVIWNKAG
-242 APLPTPEEK
+242 ALPTPEEK
-251 MRLAAR
+251 MRQVAQ

-302 SGLPDNFNHEL
+302 SGLPDNINQEL
-313 AAKGH
+313 AKGR

-323 PHSMFI
+323 PQSMFI

-342 NSTLRRSDTR
+342 NSALRRSETR
-352 DSGCQTEEVKVVPPS
+352 DSSCQTEEVKVVPPS

-387 TSSSTG
+387 ASSSTG

-404 ILMLPQFNRDPSR
+404 ILMLPHQFNGDPSR

-443 EEQTTLQRQI
+443 EEQTTPQRQI
-453 GKLKVD
+453 GKLQVD
-459 DTVVHMRNAPRTGT
+459 DTVVHMRNVPRTGT

-482 RGTKASDWGGGPA
+482 RGTQSCEWGGGPA

-505 TSFIPNATLSSSSEV
+505 TSLIPNATLSSSTEV
-520 ITLNTSNQLPHFPGS
+520 IALNTSGQLSHSPVSVYPTG
-535 AYFTARSL
+535 RPL
-543 SLASSTNTDLMT
+543 SLASSSNPDPLI
-555 SSPTSFTHS
+555 SSPAAFTHS

-575 THTSKDGGL
+575 THTQHDCGL
-584 VVAATASESGHS
+584 IVAAPASESGHS
-596 DSSMHSHSTLAATP
+596 DSSVHSHSTLAPTP
-610 PSGLP
+610 PSCLP

-632 TMTSSCSTPINQ
+632 TLTSSCSTPINQ
-644 LYSSLEHSS
+644 LYSSLDLSS

-673 MHLDSGLRSRSHSSG
+673 MHLDSGLRSRSHGSG
-688 HGVAPARTTR
+688 HGAAAGRATR
-698 HSMYECREMANQEDS
+698 HSMYECREMANHEDS

-727 FRKAKKPPLPPARTD
+727 LRKAKKPPLPPARTD
-742 SLRRKTSAKKPLGG
+742 SLRRKPASKKPLGG
-756 VSAISGANEPNGAML
+756 VSAISGAKEPNGAML
-771 NETLIASLQQSLQMG
+771 NETLIASLQQSLQIG

-807 YDDPWVLRPRSQSST
+807 YDDPWVLRPRSQSSI
-822 SACSSAASLVA
+822 SAGSSAASLVA
-833 NANCGGGSNVYSLC
+833 NANCGGVSNVYSLC

-880 RSQSPPAH
+880 RAQTPPASD
-888 APNNMSAGA
+888 NITAGP
-897 HPRELLNGGEIL
+897 HPGGLQNGGEIH
-909 NSNQAP
+909 SSSQAP
-915 GAPGQEGGVAV
+915 GAPGQEGGMAV
-926 KPKMSTSSPD
+926 KPKTSTSSPD

-968 SPSGSRPKPR
+968 SPSGSRPKPK

-1018 PLPFPSSTPT
+1018 LPLSSSSAPN
-1028 TPLSPPPS
+1028 TPLSPPPP
-1036 FPPPLPPCSSAGT
+1036 FPPPLAPSLSAGSPT
-1049 PPAPLLP
+1049 PPPAPPLP
-1056 TTPQGQTLSPP
+1056 TTPQGTSLSPLP
-1067 SACST
+1067 ACST
-1072 SPEFPPPPSPEM
+1072 SPEFPPPPSPET
-1084 LIPSSS
+1084 LIHPSS

-1100 PPPPPVPSMGPPPPP
+1100 PPPPPMPSFGPPPPP
-1115 PLPAFIPPSSSPSF
+1115 PLPAFVLPSSSPSL
-1129 VKAVKDAPKSALS
+1129 VKTVKDAPKPATSS
-1142 NSPTKSPN
+1142 SPTNSPK

-1173 NGKSDHTKAQETGVD
+1173 NGKAQETGVD
-1188 LLQGLKPLEKS
+1188 LLQGLKPHTLEKS
-1199 HFLDHPTVIHL
+1199 HSQERPTVL
-1210 SNCSPEEDSRNSSPS
+1210 PMFKSSPDDDSRNSSPS
-1225 PVSKLLEDLSLELS
+1225 PVSKLLEELSLDCS
-1239 ITDDTP
+1239 ITDETP
-1245 DSAVINGKPE
+1245 DSAVLNGKE
-1255 DQRCFL
+1255 DQCYFFL
-1261 LNNKD
+1261 NGKETD
-1266 KVERRESLPSPPQS
+1266 ERQESLPSLTK
-1280 SQSSPVR
+1280 SSPVK
-1287 QKPPVVSKKPKISLL
+1287 QKPPAVSKKPKLSFLPP
-1302 QHFSPHPINKQL
+1302 FSPQQIDGQVPG
-1314 PSQHEDTPSL
+1314 QHADTTSL
-1324 PQTEDQVDAPQR
+1324 SKTEDEVDARRRPT
-1336 QIKRERKSE
+1336 KEEEKEKNSE
-1345 QQEEEETLESFELLA
+1345 QQEEEEISESSEPLA
-1360 ESYETSIASQDES
+1360 ESSEASSEIQDEPHIS
-1373 YMSASAS
+1373 TSAN
-1380 QSSLDHGLYTNGEAH
+1380 QETNLDHGLCTYGEDQ
-1395 EEEDEEGDGTSST
+1395 EEDDEEGDGASST
-1408 TGSISSKEEDTGEVF
+1408 TGSISSKEDDAGEVF
-1423 YSSTAESSPARSAN
+1423 DSSTAESSPSTN
-1437 RASEENMVTPTAT
+1437 GEKMVTPTPT

-1456 DLFAAIHRGG
+1456 DLFAAIH
-1466 MQRVGASF
+1466 
-1474 LERSKR
+1474 RSKR

-1490 DKSRTGGQP
+1490 DKSRGGSNP
-1499 DSPPATPTAGSPGIV
+1499 HSPPVTPTGQ
-1514 SPGMVYPGMMS
+1514 S
-1525 PGTVSPG
+1525 PGTVS
-1532 MMSPGTVSP
+1532 
-1541 GMVSPGTVSPGPT
+1541 
-1554 SSLPRQTGSI
+1554 SLPRQMGSI

-1571 ATSSDTFK
+1571 STSSDTFK

-1592 FRMSATEML
+1592 FRMSAAEML
-1601 RSTDPRSQRTYSES
+1601 RSTDPRFQRTRSES
-1615 ALDSPAASP
+1615 ALDPPAASP
-1624 SSLSSPNSP
+1624 SSPTAPHSP
-1633 CTSPGRGNRAMHEWS
+1633 CGSPGRGKRATDEWT
-1648 RYEALALSSPTSSS
+1648 RYEALALSSPTSPS
-1662 FSLSGLKY
+1662 FSMSGFKY

-1680 SSKYNARNRI
+1680 SSKYNARSRI

-1711 DTAES
+1711 DTTES
-1716 LSRGPTAQTLPVL
+1716 PSGPTVQTLPL
-1729 NNSNGTL
+1729 LKDSNGTF
-1736 SEESRS
+1736 SEES

>member
-1 MPFHQRSVE
+1 MITYVHCLSSE
-10 PRLVSRLSA
+10 PVVSCWDRVCYEDPPGKERNLCTFQSA
-19 WDGWIPREETGRG
+19 NKMGNSLQPPAFPSPRPARPEGC
-32 KLRKPVLFSSLD
+32 LRKRLLSVSKVHQKPDSLWTPKPLLGPLD
-44 EVGCHTLTNI
+44 KGSPGKIQT
-54 IYQLSDLS
+54 YQDGK
-62 RHASDIFLGIE
+62 A
-73 MEAGMV
+73 
-79 FRRSCRIQGRLQR
+79 
-92 LQGEIRKFD
+92 
-101 PKKIKIPVS
+101 VS

-176 GPTFSDPLQSTSSL
+176 GPTFSDPVQSSSSL
-190 QDEEEDDND
+190 QEDEDDELD

-214 SMRPQTPQGGV
+214 SMRSQTSQGGGDAGDV
-225 EGGEV
+225 SD
-230 YEVDGRIIWNKG
+230 VDGQVVWNKA

-251 MRLAAR
+251 MRQAAQ

-302 SGLPDNFNHEL
+302 SGLPDNINQEL
-313 AAKGH
+313 AAKGR

-342 NSTLRRSDTR
+342 NSTLRRSETR
-352 DSGCQTEEVKVVPPS
+352 DSGCQTEEIKIVPPS

-387 TSSSTG
+387 ASSSTG

-404 ILMLPQFNRDPSR
+404 ILMLPHQFNGDPSR

-443 EEQTTLQRQI
+443 EEQPQRQI
-453 GKLKVD
+453 GKLQVD

-482 RGTKASDWGGGPA
+482 RRTQSSEWGGGPA

-505 TSFIPNATLSSSSEV
+505 TSLIPNATLCSSSEV
-520 ITLNTSNQLPHFPGS
+520 ITLNTSGQLPHSPVS
-535 AYFTARSL
+535 AYPTARPL
-543 SLASSTNTDLMT
+543 SVASSTNTDPLI
-555 SSPTSFTHS
+555 SSPAAFTHS

-575 THTSKDGGL
+575 THTPQDNGL
-584 VVAATASESGHS
+584 KVAAPPSESGHS
-596 DSSMHSHSTLAATP
+596 DSSVHSHSTLAPTP
-610 PSGLP
+610 PSCLP

-632 TMTSSCSTPINQ
+632 TLTSSCSTPINQ
-644 LYSSLEHSS
+644 LYSSLDLSS

-673 MHLDSGLRSRSHSSG
+673 MHLDSGLRSRSHGSG
-688 HGVAPARTTR
+688 HGAAAGRATR
-698 HSMYECREMANQEDS
+698 HSMYECREMANQDDT

-727 FRKAKKPPLPPARTD
+727 LRKSKKPPLPPARTD
-742 SLRRKTSAKKPLGG
+742 SLRRKPGAKKPLGG
-756 VSAISGANEPNGAML
+756 VSAISAATEPNSVML

-807 YDDPWVLRPRSQSST
+807 YDDPWVLRPRSHSSI
-822 SACSSAASLVA
+822 SAGSSAASLAA
-833 NANCGGGSNVYSLC
+833 NNCGGVSNVYSLC
-847 HVTPAHSD
+847 HVTPAHSE

-880 RSQSPPAH
+880 RAQTPPVH
-888 APNNMSAGA
+888 ATDNMSA
-897 HPRELLNGGEIL
+897 HPVLQNGGEIH
-909 NSNQAP
+909 NSQAA
-915 GAPGQEGGVAV
+915 GAPGHEGGVSV
-926 KPKMSTSSPD
+926 KPKISTSSPD

-957 GTPVPSFVRSM
+957 GTPVPAFVRSM
-968 SPSGSRPKPR
+968 SPSGSRPKPK

-987 SSVSMS
+987 SSVSIS

-1018 PLPFPSSTPT
+1018 PLLLSSSSAPS
-1028 TPLSPPPS
+1028 TPLSPPPP
-1036 FPPPLPPCSSAGT
+1036 FPPPLPPSSSTASPT
-1049 PPAPLLP
+1049 TPPPPAPPLP
-1056 TTPQGQTLSPP
+1056 TTPQGTSLSPLP
-1067 SACST
+1067 ACST
-1072 SPEFPPPPSPEM
+1072 SPEFPPPPSPET
-1084 LIPSSS
+1084 LINPSS

-1100 PPPPPVPSMGPPPPP
+1100 PPPPPAPSMGPPPPP
-1115 PLPAFIPPSSSPSF
+1115 PLPAFVPSFSSPSV
-1129 VKAVKDAPKSALS
+1129 VKAVKDAPKPAPS
-1142 NSPTKSPN
+1142 NSPKSPK

-1163 RSVKRPEKEI
+1163 RSVKRPAKEI
-1173 NGKSDHTKAQETGVD
+1173 NGESDHIKDQETGMD
-1188 LLQGLKPLEKS
+1188 LLQGLKPLTLETS
-1199 HFLDHPTVIHL
+1199 HSQEHPTVL
-1210 SNCSPEEDSRNSSPS
+1210 ALLNSSPEEDLRHSSPS
-1225 PVSKLLEDLSLELS
+1225 PVSKLLEDFSLDCS
-1239 ITDDTP
+1239 ITDDMP
-1245 DSAVINGKPE
+1245 DRAVINGKAE
-1255 DQRCFL
+1255 VQSYFL
-1261 LNNKD
+1261 LNGK
-1266 KVERRESLPSPPQS
+1266 EEEEELALPSPPQS
-1280 SQSSPVR
+1280 RDSSPIK
-1287 QKPPVVSKKPKISLL
+1287 QKPPAVSKKPKLSLVPP
-1302 QHFSPHPINKQL
+1302 FSPQPINEQV
-1314 PSQHEDTPSL
+1314 PSQREDATSL
-1324 PQTEDQVDAPQR
+1324 SRTEDQVDALQR
-1336 QIKRERKSE
+1336 QTKEEVKEMKRE
-1345 QQEEEETLESFELLA
+1345 QQEEEEDTSECREAST
-1360 ESYETSIASQDES
+1360 ETQDES
-1373 YMSASAS
+1373 QAETN
-1380 QSSLDHGLYTNGEAH
+1380 LDLGLCANGETH
-1395 EEEDEEGDGTSST
+1395 EDDEEEDGDGTSST
-1408 TGSISSKEEDTGEVF
+1408 TGSISSKEDDTGEVF
-1423 YSSTAESSPARSAN
+1423 ESSTAESSPAPSAN
-1437 RASEENMVTPTAT
+1437 GASRENMVTPTPS

-1456 DLFAAIHRGG
+1456 DLFAAIH
-1466 MQRVGASF
+1466 
-1474 LERSKR
+1474 RSKR

-1490 DKSRTGGQP
+1490 DKSRSGSHPQ
-1499 DSPPATPTAGSPGIV
+1499 SPPVTPTGASPGV
-1514 SPGMVYPGMMS
+1514 V
-1525 PGTVSPG
+1525 
-1532 MMSPGTVSP
+1532 
-1541 GMVSPGTVSPGPT
+1541 
-1554 SSLPRQTGSI
+1554 SSLPRQTSSI

-1571 ATSSDTFK
+1571 STSSDTFK

-1592 FRMSATEML
+1592 FRMSAAEML
-1601 RSTDPRSQRTYSES
+1601 RSTDPRFQRTRSES
-1615 ALDSPAASP
+1615 ALDPPAASP
-1624 SSLSSPNSP
+1624 SSPTAPHSPS
-1633 CTSPGRGNRAMHEWS
+1633 TSPGRGKRAPDEWS
-1648 RYEALALSSPTSSS
+1648 RYEALALSSPTSSP
-1662 FSLSGLKY
+1662 FSMSGLKY

-1680 SSKYNARNRI
+1680 SSKYNARSRI

-1716 LSRGPTAQTLPVL
+1716 LSGPAAQTLPVL
-1729 NNSNGTL
+1729 KDSNGTL

>member
-1 MPFHQRSVE
+1 
-10 PRLVSRLSA
+10 
-19 WDGWIPREETGRG
+19 
-32 KLRKPVLFSSLD
+32 
-44 EVGCHTLTNI
+44 
-54 IYQLSDLS
+54 
-62 RHASDIFLGIE
+62 
-73 MEAGMV
+73 MV
-79 FRRSCRIQGRLQR
+79 FIGTSLKSVIKYFK
-92 LQGEIRKFD
+92 RKA
-101 PKKIKIPVS
+101 VS

-176 GPTFSDPLQSTSSL
+176 GPIFSDPLQSTNSL

-199 KKSTASSAEDDKSQL
+199 KKSTASSVEDDKSQL
-214 SMRPQTPQGGV
+214 SMRPQTPQGGS
-225 EGGEV
+225 EEGEV
-230 YEVDGRIIWNKG
+230 SEVDGKVIWTKS

-251 MRLAAR
+251 MRQTAK

-279 RRSLINTDTVSRR
+279 RRSLINTDTVSRG

-302 SGLPDNFNHEL
+302 SGLPDTFNQEL
-313 AAKGH
+313 AKGR

-342 NSTLRRSDTR
+342 NSTLRRSQTR
-352 DSGCQTEEVKVVPPS
+352 ESGCQTEEVKVVPPS

-387 TSSSTG
+387 ASSSTG
-393 SISISSSDSSG
+393 SISVSSSDSSG
-404 ILMLPQFNRDPSR
+404 ILMLPHMFNGDPSR

-443 EEQTTLQRQI
+443 EEQTTPQRQI
-453 GKLKVD
+453 GKLQAD
-459 DTVVHMRNAPRTGT
+459 NTVVHMRNAPRTGT

-482 RGTKASDWGGGPA
+482 RVTQSSEWGGGPA

-505 TSFIPNATLSSSSEV
+505 TSLIPNATLSSSSEV
-520 ITLNTSNQLPHFPGS
+520 ITLNTSGQLSHSPVS
-535 AYFTARSL
+535 AYPTARPL
-543 SLASSTNTDLMT
+543 SLASSTNIDPLI
-555 SSPTSFTHS
+555 SSPTAFTHS
-564 STCPALATSTP
+564 STCPALAASTP
-575 THTSKDGGL
+575 THTPQEGGMI
-584 VVAATASESGHS
+584 AAASASESGHS
-596 DSSMHSHSTLAATP
+596 DSSVHSHSTLAPTP
-610 PSGLP
+610 PSCLT
-615 EEQWIY
+615 EEHWIY
-621 DTPENVVVPHR
+621 DTPENVVTPHR
-632 TMTSSCSTPINQ
+632 TLTSSCSTPVNQ
-644 LYSSLEHSS
+644 LYSSLDLSS

-673 MHLDSGLRSRSHSSG
+673 MHLDSGLRSRSHGSG
-688 HGVAPARTTR
+688 HGAAAGRAAR

-727 FRKAKKPPLPPARTD
+727 LRKSKKPPLPPARTD
-742 SLRRKTSAKKPLGG
+742 SLRRKPGAKKPLGG
-756 VSAISGANEPNGAML
+756 VSAVSGADGPNGTML

-807 YDDPWVLRPRSQSST
+807 YDDPWVLRPRSQSSI
-822 SACSSAASLVA
+822 SAGSSAASLVA
-833 NANCGGGSNVYSLC
+833 NANCGGVSNVYSLC

-880 RSQSPPAH
+880 RAQTPLAH
-888 APNNMSAGA
+888 VTDNMSAGP
-897 HPRELLNGGEIL
+897 HPGELQNGGEIHS
-909 NSNQAP
+909 NSRGP
-915 GAPGQEGGVAV
+915 GAPGQEEGLAV
-926 KPKMSTSSPD
+926 KPKTATSSPD

-957 GTPVPSFVRSM
+957 GTPVPSLVRSM
-968 SPSGSRPKPR
+968 SPSGSRPKPK

-1009 SGPPPPPPP
+1009 YGPPPPPPP
-1018 PLPFPSSTPT
+1018 PLPLSSTSAPN
-1028 TPLSPPPS
+1028 TPLGPPPP
-1036 FPPPLPPCSSAGT
+1036 FPPPLPPNSSFSAP
-1049 PPAPLLP
+1049 PPAPPLP
-1056 TTPQGQTLSPP
+1056 STPILSPP
-1067 SACST
+1067 PATST

-1084 LIPSSS
+1084 LIHPSL

-1100 PPPPPVPSMGPPPPP
+1100 PPPPPVPVMGPPPPP
-1115 PLPAFIPPSSSPSF
+1115 PLPAMPFSSPSA
-1129 VKAVKDAPKSALS
+1129 VKAVKNTLIPAVS
-1142 NSPTKSPN
+1142 NSPTESPK

-1163 RSVKRPEKEI
+1163 RSVKRTEKI
-1173 NGKSDHTKAQETGVD
+1173 NSQADHSKAQETGVD
-1188 LLQGLKPLEKS
+1188 LLKGLKPQTLETS
-1199 HFLDHPTVIHL
+1199 HYQEHPSTL
-1210 SNCSPEEDSRNSSPS
+1210 TLFNFSPEEDLRNSSPS
-1225 PVSKLLEDLSLELS
+1225 PVSKLLEELSLNCN

-1245 DSAVINGKPE
+1245 DCAVFNEKPE
-1255 DQRCFL
+1255 DESCIL
-1261 LNNKD
+1261 LNGKE
-1266 KVERRESLPSPPQS
+1266 KEASQSPPQS
-1280 SQSSPVR
+1280 SQSSPFK
-1287 QKPPVVSKKPKISLL
+1287 QKPPAISKKPFFVSP
-1302 QHFSPHPINKQL
+1302 FSPEPIKEQISS
-1314 PSQHEDTPSL
+1314 PHEDANSL
-1324 PQTEDQVDAPQR
+1324 SRTEDQIDAPQR
-1336 QIKRERKSE
+1336 PVKEEEKEGKGE
-1345 QQEEEETLESFELLA
+1345 QQEEKETLA
-1360 ESYETSIASQDES
+1360 ESCDSSTEIQDFHIC
-1373 YMSASAS
+1373 ASAS
-1380 QSSLDHGLYTNGEAH
+1380 QGTSHDHELHTNGEDH
-1395 EEEDEEGDGTSST
+1395 EEEAEDGDGASST
-1408 TGSISSKEEDTGEVF
+1408 SGSISSREDDTGEVF
-1423 YSSTAESSPARSAN
+1423 DSSTAESSPVPSAN
-1437 RASEENMVTPTAT
+1437 GTSEENMVTPTPT
-1450 RPRTTE
+1450 RTRTTE
-1456 DLFAAIHRGG
+1456 DLFAAIHRGS
-1466 MQRVGASF
+1466 MQWVGASF

-1480 KVLGRKESEE
+1480 KVLGRRESDEE
-1490 DKSRTGGQP
+1490 KSRAGSQSP
-1499 DSPPATPTAGSPGIV
+1499 SPPITPTS
-1514 SPGMVYPGMMS
+1514 
-1525 PGTVSPG
+1525 
-1532 MMSPGTVSP
+1532 
-1541 GMVSPGTVSPGPT
+1541 VSPGPV
-1554 SSLPRQTGSI
+1554 SPLPRQSGSI

-1571 ATSSDTFK
+1571 STSSDTFK

-1601 RSTDPRSQRTYSES
+1601 RSTDPRFQRTRSES

-1624 SSLSSPNSP
+1624 SSPTAPHSP
-1633 CTSPGRGNRAMHEWS
+1633 CTSPGRGKRSTDEWS

-1662 FSLSGLKY
+1662 FSMSGIKY

-1680 SSKYNARNRI
+1680 SSKYNARSRI
-1690 LSSPMTVICEREG
+1690 LSSPMTVICERDG

-1711 DTAES
+1711 DTTES
-1716 LSRGPTAQTLPVL
+1716 QTLPAL
-1729 NNSNGTL
+1729 QDSNGTL
-1736 SEESRS
+1736 SKESRS